1 MKIGMLLLKLFQ
13 PIVKLQGQAYYCTQF
28 ANRGQWNIFIF
39 AQQCC
44 CFLLFGL
51 SFDAMISHQNV
62 SKKVLSQLAQ
72 AKVSLKKLLNL
83 GSILLQDLIMTFA
96 RLLAH
101 LRVLQDCSNCS
112 FNSRAWLIKF
122 IYSEKATKF
131 CEIFPLLLTGTTQDK
146 SKVKI
151 SQNFVVFS
159 EYMNFISQ
167 QLLWA
172 DSMQ

>member
-1 MKIGMLLLKLFQ
+1 MLLLKLFQ

-62 SKKVLSQLAQ
+62 SKKVLSQLAL

-96 RLLAH
+96 RILAH
-101 LRVLQDCSNCS
+101 LRVLQDCSNCG
-112 FNSRAWLIKF
+112 FNSRAWLISLSNF
-122 IYSEKATKF
+122 CVQTACSERKGATS
-131 CEIFPLLLTGTTQDK
+131 GTNLNRIRIEQRSSQDCLVCRVASGRGSSTQ
-146 SKVKI
+146 
-151 SQNFVVFS
+151 NPS
-159 EYMNFISQ
+159 E
-167 QLLWA
+167 
-172 DSMQ
+172 